1 MYFPYAQTAT
11 SAYFMPRSMVLL
23 IRTGGDP
30 SRLTPVVRGIVR
42 SLDPRVPVSE
52 VRTLD
57 VVVGASVANRKF
69 STTLV
74 LGFAALA
81 LVLAG
86 IGTYGV
92 IAYGVTQ
99 RTFEIGVRQALG
111 AERGTVLRLVL
122 REGLVLC
129 ASGLVIGLVGGRRT
143 LDPGTAGRRVARRL
157 GNVRHG
163 LPAARGGVG
172 AGVHHSGAQGDGGQ
186 SRGSVAWHLGSGKR

>member
-129 ASGLVIGLVGGRRT
+129 ASGLVIGL
-143 LDPGTAGRRVARRL
+143 A
-157 GNVRHG
+157 
-163 LPAARGGVG
+163 
-172 AGVHHSGAQGDGGQ
+172 
-186 SRGSVAWHLGSGKR
+186 GSVAAGRLIRALLVGVSPVDWVTLGTVCLLLAVVSVLACIIPARRAMAVSPVEALRGT

>member
-1 MYFPYAQTAT
+1 
-11 SAYFMPRSMVLL
+11 MVLL

-129 ASGLVIGLVGGRRT
+129 ASGLVIGL
-143 LDPGTAGRRVARRL
+143 A
-157 GNVRHG
+157 
-163 LPAARGGVG
+163 
-172 AGVHHSGAQGDGGQ
+172 
-186 SRGSVAWHLGSGKR
+186 GSVAAGRLIRALLVGVSPVDWVTLGTVCLLLAVVSVLACIIPARRAMAVSPVEALRGT